1 MAAVWGAGIGFGL
14 LLGWWGLRGV
24 RVVAPLKRLTAT
36 SGRSGG
42 VVVARVLGGVVLG
55 VVVMAVTGWP
65 VAGVCVVVG
74 VAAWPVLFAADDRP
88 GHIEKL
94 EAIAVWTE
102 SVRDTLAAAAGLR
115 QAALVAAEQAPGP
128 IAEQLETFRRRVRAE
143 GLVQG
148 LEGLAE
154 DLDDPVGDLVVAALV
169 NASRL
174 PAGDLGPLLGR
185 LADSIRD
192 DVRMHQ
198 RISVSRQ
205 RIRTSSKIVSVCMA
219 LTFGVLLVGG
229 GDLLDPYSSTAGQ
242 IWLGFVAIV
251 VVGGA
256 VGLRRMGALEAP
268 VRFTRRVA

>member
-1 MAAVWGAGIGFGL
+1 MAAAWGAGIGLGL

-24 RVVAPLKRLTAT
+24 RVVVPLRHVTTAAG
-36 SGRSGG
+36 SSRGVGASRVVVGVAVG
-42 VVVARVLGGVVLG
+42 VVIT
-55 VVVMAVTGWP
+55 AVTGWP
-65 VAGVCVVVG
+65 VAGVCVAVG
-74 VAAWPVLFAADDRP
+74 VALWPVLFAGDDRP
-88 GHIEKL
+88 GHIDKL

-128 IAEQLETFRRRVRAE
+128 IAAELETFRRRVRAE
-143 GLVQG
+143 GLVEA
-148 LEGLAE
+148 LEGLAA
-154 DLDDPVGDLVVAALV
+154 DLKDPVGDLVVAALI

-174 PAGDLGPLLGR
+174 PTGDLGPLLGR

-205 RIRTSSKIVSVCMA
+205 RIHTSSKIVSVCMA
-219 LTFGVLLVGG
+219 LTFGVLFVGG
-229 GDLLDPYSSTAGQ
+229 GNLLDPYSSTAGQ
-242 IWLGFVAIV
+242 IWLGFVAL
-251 VVGGA
+251 VVGAGA
-256 VGLRRMGALEAP
+256 VGLRRMGSLEAP